1 MPEIRPAA
9 PADVPLVARV
19 LEMASRGHL
28 ARGAW
33 DLVFPDPGERTR
45 ALTRIAGGEPS
56 WCHRAL
62 FHVADF
68 AGVPGA
74 ALASFD
80 PAVIGGTDL
89 GGVLGGV
96 FADLGWTDAQ
106 RGAAVTRVV
115 PYLRC
120 FPDLPEGT
128 WIVENVGT
136 LPQAR
141 RRGLV
146 AALLEHALE
155 IGRARGYVR
164 AQISCLIGNE
174 PAWKAYEAVGF
185 EVVEERKDPEF
196 ETLFG
201 SPGYVRM
208 VAPLGGTR

>member
-1 MPEIRPAA
+1 MPEIRPAG
-9 PADVPLVARV
+9 PTDVPLVARV

-33 DLVFPDPGERTR
+33 DLVFPDASDRMR
-45 ALTRIAGGEPS
+45 ALTGITGGDRS
-56 WCHRAL
+56 WCHHSL
-62 FHVADF
+62 FHVAEL
-68 AGVPGA
+68 GCGPA
-74 ALASFD
+74 AAVASFD
-80 PAVIGGTDL
+80 PAAIGGTDL

-120 FPDLPEGT
+120 FPELPEGT

-136 LPQAR
+136 LPEAR

-155 IGRARGYVR
+155 LGGARGYAR

-185 EVVEERKDPEF
+185 AVVEERKDPEF

-201 SPGYVRM
+201 APGYVRM

>member
-1 MPEIRPAA
+1 MPEIRPAG
-9 PADVPLVARV
+9 PGDVSLVARV
-19 LEMASRGHL
+19 LELASRGHL

-33 DLVFPDPGERTR
+33 DLVFPDATERAR
-45 ALTRIAGGEPS
+45 ALTRIAGGERS
-56 WCHRAL
+56 WCHHSV
-62 FHVADF
+62 FNVAEL
-68 AGVPGA
+68 AGEPA
-74 ALASFD
+74 AAVASFD
-80 PAVIGGTDL
+80 PAALGGTEL

-106 RGAAVTRVV
+106 RGASVMRVV

-155 IGRARGYVR
+155 AGRARGYAR

-174 PAWKAYEAVGF
+174 PAWRAYEAVGF

-196 ETLFG
+196 EALLG
-201 SPGYVRM
+201 APGYVRM
-208 VAPLGGTR
+208 VTALGGAR